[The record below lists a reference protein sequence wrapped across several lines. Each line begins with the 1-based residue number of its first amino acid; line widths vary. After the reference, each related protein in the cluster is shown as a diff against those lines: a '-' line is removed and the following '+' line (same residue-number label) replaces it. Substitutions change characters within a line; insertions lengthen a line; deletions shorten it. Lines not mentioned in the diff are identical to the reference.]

1 MRCGAVCIQLMYA
14 LCMVY
19 TYKSQKSILIHYEVQ
34 KNYLRPINMKTTC
47 GAQINMHNRQK

>member
-47 GAQINMHNRQK
+47 GA